1 MRERSPGHA
10 SDSRVVR
17 DYDQEEAGFE
27 SNGDIK
33 VQDHPYNGKSKD
45 GKLSTLQEDTR
56 GEAMGT
62 EDMEISNSP

>member
-33 VQDHPYNGKSKD
+33 VRYIRN
-45 GKLSTLQEDTR
+45 EDRGYFEVVTR
-56 GEAMGT
+56 NMN
-62 EDMEISNSP
+62 I

>member
-33 VQDHPYNGKSKD
+33 VRYIRN
-45 GKLSTLQEDTR
+45 EDRGSAVFAHFAVTR
-56 GEAMGT
+56 NMN
-62 EDMEISNSP
+62 I

>member
-33 VQDHPYNGKSKD
+33 VRYI
-45 GKLSTLQEDTR
+45 
-56 GEAMGT
+56 GT
-62 EDMEISNSP
+62 KTGVRQWLVILIMNI

>member
-33 VQDHPYNGKSKD
+33 VRYIQN
-45 GKLSTLQEDTR
+45 EDS
-56 GEAMGT
+56 G
-62 EDMEISNSP
+62 

>member
-33 VQDHPYNGKSKD
+33 VRYIGN
-45 GKLSTLQEDTR
+45 EDR
-56 GEAMGT
+56 GSAVVGYFCS
-62 EDMEISNSP
+62 EI